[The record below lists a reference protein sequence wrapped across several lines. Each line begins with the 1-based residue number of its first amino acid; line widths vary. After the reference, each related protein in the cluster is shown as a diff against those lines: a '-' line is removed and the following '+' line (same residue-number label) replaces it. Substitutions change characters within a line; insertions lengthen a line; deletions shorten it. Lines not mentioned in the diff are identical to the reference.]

1 MAILQHRQ
9 ILIVLLGALPF
20 CFSGTAAA
28 QEDKPDSIP
37 AVPLIRPAS
46 AAPEIVAQTEFEKL
60 EAEYNQAYAEW
71 IEKVMAQED
80 LEPNERIYPEQPAE
94 AYFAR
99 FSTLAETE
107 DLMATAWVL
116 DNIEA
121 SGMDVAQNKALKQKC
136 LMALAKHPENSACL
150 QAISMSL
157 TYDLNPALATDWQVG
172 EELLLGLLEQVKNPE
187 DRAQLLY
194 ARYSIHDRRGKAGSE
209 LAMKLLGVLEKKYS
223 KTRVGKRAAGMLFAK
238 RNLQVGMTPPS
249 FAGTDVDGHPV
260 ALSEYRGKVTY
271 LVFWGFW

>member
-20 CFSGTAAA
+20 CFSGTATA

-80 LEPNERIYPEQPAE
+80 LEPNERVYPKRPSE
-94 AYFAR
+94 AFFAR
-99 FSTLAETE
+99 FLALAKTD

-116 DNIEA
+116 DNVDA
-121 SGMDVAQNKALKQKC
+121 SGMDVAPSKALKQKC
-136 LMALAKHPENSACL
+136 LLTLAEHPENPACL
-150 QAISMSL
+150 RAISMSL
-157 TYDLNPALATDWQVG
+157 TYDFNPTLATDWQVG
-172 EELLLGLLEQVKNPE
+172 EELLLGLLNQVKDPE
-187 DRAQLLY
+187 DSAQLLY

-209 LAMKLLGVLEKKYS
+209 MALKVLGVLEKKYS
-223 KTRVGKRAAGMLFAK
+223 ETRVGKRAAGMMFAK
-238 RNLQVGMTPPS
+238 RNLQIGMTPPS
-249 FAGTDVDGHPV
+249 FVGTDVDGKAV
-260 ALSEYRGKVTY
+260 ALADYRGKVTY